1 MKAVIVDDE
10 HMSRQTL
17 RKLLDLY
24 CSQVEVLGEA
34 GSAEEAFSLIQEK
47 SPEVVFLDVEMPF
60 GSGFDLLTRFSD
72 IDIDFEIIFV
82 TAFDQYALKAIKC
95 CALDYL
101 LKPINAEE
109 LIASVKKLEQ
119 KNRTI
124 TDKIK
129 VETFL
134 RNLQQVDANKNQ
146 IVVPTS
152 DGFEFVEINEIVRFE
167 ADGRYTRI
175 FLTTGKKSLICKNL
189 KEFEIILEGH
199 NFFRTHHSHL
209 VNMKYVKSYSK
220 SEGGFLTMRDGDLV
234 PISRRK
240 KEYFVKQFS
249 S

>member
-10 HMSRQTL
+10 YMSRQTL

-24 CSQVEVLGEA
+24 CSQVEILGEA
-34 GSAEEAFSLIQEK
+34 GSADEAFLLIQKET
-47 SPEVVFLDVEMPF
+47 PEVVFLDVEMPF

-72 IDIDFEIIFV
+72 IDFEIIFV
-82 TAFDQYALKAIKC
+82 TAFDQYALKAIKY

-109 LIASVKKLEQ
+109 LIESVKRLEQ
-119 KNRTI
+119 KKRTI
-124 TDKIK
+124 SDKIK
-129 VETFL
+129 IETFL
-134 RNLQQVDANKNQ
+134 RNLQQSDSNKNQ

-175 FLTTGKKSLICKNL
+175 FLTTDKKILICKNL
-189 KEFEIILEGH
+189 KEFETLLDGH
-199 NFFRTHHSHL
+199 NFFRSHHSHL

-240 KEYFVKQFS
+240 KEYFLKQFS
-249 S
+249 N

>member
-24 CSQVEVLGEA
+24 CPDVEVLGEA
-34 GSAEEAFSLIQEK
+34 GSADEAFSLIQKK
-47 SPEVVFLDVEMPF
+47 SPDVVFLDVEMPF
-60 GSGFDLLTRFSD
+60 GSGFDLLTRFSKV
-72 IDIDFEIIFV
+72 DFEIIFV

-109 LIASVKKLEQ
+109 LIASIKRLEQ
-119 KNRTI
+119 KKHLA
-124 TDKIK
+124 TDQIK

-134 RNLQQVDANKNQ
+134 RNLKQTDSNKNQ

-152 DGFEFVEINEIVRFE
+152 DGFEFVEINEIIRFE
-167 ADGRYTRI
+167 ADGRYTNI
-175 FLTTGKKSLICKNL
+175 FLSTNKKILICKNL
-189 KEFEIILEGH
+189 KEFETLLDGH

-220 SEGGFLTMRDGDLV
+220 SEGGFLNMKDGDIV

-249 S
+249 N

>member
-24 CSQVEVLGEA
+24 CPQVEVLGEA
-34 GSAEEAFSLIQEK
+34 GSAEEAFSLIQKK

-60 GSGFDLLTRFSD
+60 GSGFDLLTQFS
-72 IDIDFEIIFV
+72 DIDFEIIFV
-82 TAFDQYALKAIKC
+82 TAFDQYALKAIKF

-109 LIASVKKLEQ
+109 LIVSVKRLEQ
-119 KNRTI
+119 KKRTT

-129 VETFL
+129 VKTFL
-134 RNLQQVDANKNQ
+134 QNLQQIDDNKNQ

-152 DGFEFVEINEIVRFE
+152 DGFEFIEINEIVRLE

-175 FLTTGKKSLICKNL
+175 FLTTSKKILICKNL
-189 KEFEIILEGH
+189 KEFETLLEEH

-240 KEYFVKQFS
+240 KEYFLKQFS
-249 S
+249 N